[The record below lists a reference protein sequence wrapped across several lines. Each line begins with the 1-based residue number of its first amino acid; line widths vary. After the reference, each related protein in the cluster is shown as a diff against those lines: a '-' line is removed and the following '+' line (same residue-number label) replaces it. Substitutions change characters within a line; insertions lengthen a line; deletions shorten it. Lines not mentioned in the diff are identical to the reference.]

1 MPGKLSLLV
10 IALFSILFLL
20 IVNAAEQSTNEN
32 FDIGDKTLSLD
43 NLNSAVSD
51 EANASAVTPKQNH
64 IIEDNSDN
72 GKKEEKAATASFG
85 IYLRIAG

>member
-1 MPGKLSLLV
+1 MSRKLNLLV

-20 IVNAAEQSTNEN
+20 IVNAAEEATNEN

-51 EANASAVTPKQNH
+51 EADAGAVTPEQNH
-64 IIEDNSDN
+64 TIEDNSDN
-72 GKKEEKAATASFG
+72 GKKEGKAATASFG
-85 IYLRIAG
+85 VYLRIVG